1 MVESVFLM
9 LTITVS
15 TMPEPIEFGIKQQ
28 DMVSCVAELDN
39 FDGAPFSLFFMGQ
52 SIDIKTQCIARPIS
66 NQVINNGKPINVL
79 VKADCETS

>member
-15 TMPEPIEFGIKQQ
+15 TIDEPIEFGIRQP

-39 FDGAPFSLFFMGQ
+39 FDGAPFTLFFMGQ
-52 SIDIKTQCIARPIS
+52 SIDIKTQCIARPIA

-79 VKADCETS
+79 VKADCETK

>member
-1 MVESVFLM
+1 M
-9 LTITVS
+9 
-15 TMPEPIEFGIKQQ
+15 
-28 DMVSCVAELDN
+28 AELDN
-39 FDGAPFSLFFMGQ
+39 FDGAPVSLFFMGQ